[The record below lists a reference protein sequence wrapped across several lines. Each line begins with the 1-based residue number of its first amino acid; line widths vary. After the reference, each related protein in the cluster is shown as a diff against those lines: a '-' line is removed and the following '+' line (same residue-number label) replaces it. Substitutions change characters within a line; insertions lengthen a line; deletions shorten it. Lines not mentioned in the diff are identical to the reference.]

1 MIPSW
6 RNVPEL
12 ADRHNLAVLVEE
24 EGSVPAIARRLGC
37 SKASVKSALLFHG
50 LAEKEVVVRR
60 IV

>member
-12 ADRHNLAVLVEE
+12 ADRHKLAVLVME
-24 EGSVPAIARRLGC
+24 EGSAQMIARRLGC

-50 LAEKEVVVRR
+50 LVDSGTVNRR
-60 IV
+60 IQ